1 MHSKLSQNEC
11 KWVLLLASVIRLSR
25 RICIPNPSKND
36 LGREREKKNLT
47 EDGWKE
53 TFWVGAGKSVDV
65 SVAKSIGNNLDTD
78 LASLWWGNLVDA
90 RGGQ

>member
-1 MHSKLSQNEC
+1 MTWDGNVK
-11 KWVLLLASVIRLSR
+11 
-25 RICIPNPSKND
+25 
-36 LGREREKKNLT
+36 KKNLT

-65 SVAKSIGNNLDTD
+65 RVAKSIGNNLDTD

>member
-1 MHSKLSQNEC
+1 MK
-11 KWVLLLASVIRLSR
+11 
-25 RICIPNPSKND
+25 
-36 LGREREKKNLT
+36 KKNLT